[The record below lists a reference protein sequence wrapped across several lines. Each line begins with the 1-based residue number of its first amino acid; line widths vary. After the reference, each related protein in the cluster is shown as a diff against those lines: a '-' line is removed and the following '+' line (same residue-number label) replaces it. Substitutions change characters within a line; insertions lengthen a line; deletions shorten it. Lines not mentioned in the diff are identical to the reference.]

1 MPISRVDTVICYEHG
16 HVHILIVKQA
26 LYFGESLYHS
36 IINPNQRRNFGI
48 PVSDNPYDS
57 GQDFGIDREDQFIP
71 FNTEGSTVFFNYFV
85 PTDAEINTFPHMVLT
100 DIEIEWYLY
109 KVKWPLTGLM
119 GKIIPE

>member
-1 MPISRVDTVICYEHG
+1 MPISRVDTVIFYEHG

-71 FNTEGSTVFFNYFV
+71 FNTEGLTLFFNYFFSMN
-85 PTDAEINTFPHMVLT
+85 AKINTCLHIFLT
-100 DIEIEWYLY
+100 DIKLE
-109 KVKWPLTGLM
+109 
-119 GKIIPE
+119 